1 MPPGSSS
8 CRERIIF
15 ASMQDSNVCDKT
27 LEHPGM
33 ALPLSLWRR
42 ESDLLLLTVRAP
54 DKRASSRLVRVLD
67 SALLPASA
75 ALVSR
80 DLHGRTDQQY
90 HGRNR
95 ARVNLFVACAQGA
108 VARAVRAR
116 PAELSCRRKPFL
128 L

>member
-54 DKRASSRLVRVLD
+54 DKRASSRLVEFPIVRCFLRPLRSSPVAEDQAQSSYCHGQSPSPRGSQRLEALD
-67 SALLPASA
+67 LPF
-75 ALVSR
+75 
-80 DLHGRTDQQY
+80 DG
-90 HGRNR
+90 
-95 ARVNLFVACAQGA
+95 
-108 VARAVRAR
+108 
-116 PAELSCRRKPFL
+116 
-128 L
+128 

>member
-54 DKRASSRLVRVLD
+54 DKRASSRLVRVPD
-67 SALLPASA
+67 SALLPASVALLSGCGRSSAIQLLPRPVDFPERFITA
-75 ALVSR
+75 AIAS
-80 DLHGRTDQQY
+80 
-90 HGRNR
+90 
-95 ARVNLFVACAQGA
+95 
-108 VARAVRAR
+108 
-116 PAELSCRRKPFL
+116 S
-128 L
+128 